1 MKFGVCTSI
10 EKAQMCLEAGFDF
23 IETNAGATWAKSDEE
38 LDKIAALNLPIY
50 SANCMFPSFYPG
62 TEERIRVVGPERKPE
77 FLKEYYGEVMRKCA
91 KIGIKTVVFGSGGQ
105 RRIPE
110 GFDTEEGLAQYREVC
125 TAIAD
130 YATKYGITIVVEPLN
145 YTETNS
151 INTVKEGFEQVKIMN
166 HESVKLLMDIYHV
179 LKNEE
184 DIDYSDELIQAL
196 HHVHWSNP
204 ETRKLPQEVTEWQ
217 KKFAK
222 ILKDGGYD
230 GVISIETASPQTL
243 EEAKKAREVLRDLFE

>member
-1 MKFGVCTSI
+1 MKFGVCAPI
-10 EKAQMCLEAGFDF
+10 EKAQMCLDAGFDF
-23 IETNAGATWAKSDEE
+23 IEITACGAWAMTDEQ
-38 LDKIAALNLPIY
+38 LDEIAALNLPIY
-50 SANCMFPSFYPG
+50 SANCMFPTFYPG
-62 TEERIRVVGPERKPE
+62 TEERIRVVGPERKVE
-77 FLKEYYGEVMRKCA
+77 FLKDYYGEVMRKCA

-110 GFDTEEGLAQYREVC
+110 GMGKEAGLAEYREVC

-184 DIDYSDELIQAL
+184 DIDYSDELIQSL
-196 HHVHWSNP
+196 YHVHWSNP

-222 ILKDGGYD
+222 ILKDGGYN
-230 GVISIETASPQTL
+230 GVISIETGAPQT
-243 EEAKKAREVLRDLFE
+243 EEQAKKAREVLRNLFE